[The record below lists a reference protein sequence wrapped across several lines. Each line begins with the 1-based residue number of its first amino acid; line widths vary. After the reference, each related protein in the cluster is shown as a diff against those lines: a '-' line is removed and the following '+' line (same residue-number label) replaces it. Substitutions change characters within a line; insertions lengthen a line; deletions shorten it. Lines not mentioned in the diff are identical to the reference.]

1 MAGRIRFFEIFYEIL
16 CVGILALKI
25 HIIKKKKMHTCLIYK
40 TPSTDRLGPV
50 GSYPCEKS
58 QEWGTNPTEL
68 RPCGTEP
75 SHAN

>member
-1 MAGRIRFFEIFYEIL
+1 
-16 CVGILALKI
+16 
-25 HIIKKKKMHTCLIYK
+25 MHTCLIYK
-40 TPSTDRLGPV
+40 TSSTDRLGPV

-58 QEWGTNPTEL
+58 QVWGTNPTEL